1 MPNPYILL
9 LLTHGRQSF
18 QGIEDMMGSP
28 IVMIFEKDYVDLQ
41 VEAGQ
46 KVRFTDRVA
55 KVVG

>member
-1 MPNPYILL
+1 MLL
-9 LLTHGRQSF
+9 LLTHGRQPF

-46 KVRFTDRVA
+46 KVRFTDRVV